1 MPTAEFIS
9 TVDGYHKGVGTLS
22 AMLAEEASMSKDAA
36 FVYKLGEKL
45 FAHSRTE
52 DADARFAKVVELDP
66 ANVSGDADDALM
78 DRASIC
84 QKNKNWDGAIAQCND
99 LMKRFPSSELVPDAA
114 ISVAYFHENAGRK
127 PEAIAAYKQF
137 ITRWPESGDVE
148 FAREQI
154 KGLETPAAAY

>member
-1 MPTAEFIS
+1 VRTDEFIA
-9 TVDGYHKGVGTLS
+9 TVDGYHKGVGTLK
-22 AMLAEEASMSKDAA
+22 AMLAEEESKAKDAA

-45 FAHSRTE
+45 FAHGRTD

-66 ANVSGDADDALM
+66 ANATGHADDAMM

-84 QKNKNWDGAIAQCND
+84 QKNKNWDGAIAHCQD
-99 LMKRFPSSELVPDAA
+99 LMKRFTTSELVADAA

-127 PEAIAAYKQF
+127 PEAIAAYKEF
-137 ITRWPESGDVE
+137 IARWPESGDVE